1 MVICLPQQCGVVCAA
16 HGEGGG
22 GAAVAEGERRIART
36 EGCNIGEGE
45 GGSAAFGGE
54 DNGLDVLRAETG
66 QIGKDALQGRRLKG
80 DIDVENIVDLAQP
93 DQLGVLEDVGLGRVE
108 DTQAGGDGAVAAA
121 AVVGDIAVLHRIAD
135 RADAVLAAAAFDRRP
150 VAPLMAEGGQ
160 LLRLSDD
167 TVFDRAAALALALL
181 GAGRLFG
188 DDPIAEGVGLADGV
202 GAGGR
207 TKILTSG
214 EVSGILLK
222 YPVQTI
228 LAGVAQ
234 WQRN

>member
-1 MVICLPQQCGVVCAA
+1 M
-16 HGEGGG
+16 
-22 GAAVAEGERRIART
+22 
-36 EGCNIGEGE
+36 
-45 GGSAAFGGE
+45 
-54 DNGLDVLRAETG
+54 
-66 QIGKDALQGRRLKG
+66 G
-80 DIDVENIVDLAQP
+80 DIDVENIADLAQP

-108 DTQAGGDGAVAAA
+108 DTQAGGDGAVAA
-121 AVVGDIAVLHRIAD
+121 VVGDIAVLHRTAA
-135 RADAVLAAAAFDRRP
+135 RAAAVLAAAVALDRHP
-150 VAPLMAEGGQ
+150 AAPLMAEGGQ

-167 TVFDRAAALALALL
+167 TATDRAAALALALL
-181 GAGRLFG
+181 GASRLFG
-188 DDPIAEGVGLADGV
+188 DDPLTEGVGLAAGV
-202 GAGGR
+202 GAGGQ

>member
-1 MVICLPQQCGVVCAA
+1 M
-16 HGEGGG
+16 
-22 GAAVAEGERRIART
+22 
-36 EGCNIGEGE
+36 
-45 GGSAAFGGE
+45 
-54 DNGLDVLRAETG
+54 
-66 QIGKDALQGRRLKG
+66 
-80 DIDVENIVDLAQP
+80 
-93 DQLGVLEDVGLGRVE
+93 
-108 DTQAGGDGAVAAA
+108 
-121 AVVGDIAVLHRIAD
+121 GDIAVLHLIAD
-135 RADAVLAAAAFDRRP
+135 LADAVLAAAVALDRRP